1 MDFWLLTLVSSRVTG
16 ALLQGWR
23 GALDFETALLA
34 IGDAVQMVGMPRRSN
49 SH

>member
-16 ALLQGWR
+16 ALLLGWR

-34 IGDAVQMVGMPRRSN
+34 IADVAQIF
-49 SH
+49 